1 LLRDKALASKS
12 MKFNVDEDR
21 FMDRA
26 ADAPPVQGLTEG
38 GINGA

>member
-1 LLRDKALASKS
+1 

-26 ADAPPVQGLTEG
+26 ADAAPVQVTEG
-38 GINGA
+38 CIDGA